1 MPSRTPQ
8 PGASIAALL
17 SVAVLTCVPSSS
29 TAQPV
34 AVTST
39 SVVFA
44 IEDTVGSFST
54 DEENLGFRVAFQ
66 EANDAGGAHGR
77 TIQWKGYPRKGGD
90 AAAEA
95 VANAKRLIEQDG
107 AFALV
112 NWGGPQSIALLAWAR
127 EQRVPYLFPHTA
139 LISSEGQRYL
149 FTSFPRFEGEAAV
162 MFPHLARERKL
173 TRLGIVHDVNPYGQL
188 FLERL
193 RALAS
198 SGGYTVVGSVPVDSR
213 DPGDLTAGLKRLVD
227 AGAQAVVMALYPA
240 QGKKVVEAKGA
251 LGWTGTLVSAGPLTD
266 EQLLTVPGGHADG
279 TLGFCYYPDPDVSN
293 EPGVARYR
301 AAMTKY
307 HPGKPRN
314 RYSLYG
320 YTFGRLIVE
329 GLRRAGRDL
338 TRERLVDAL
347 ESMRAWDAGGVMPP
361 VSFSPTDHHAQPAG
375 FVCELKAGRFVPL
388 SGWIEP

>member
-162 MFPHLARERKL
+162 MFPYLTRERKL

-266 EQLLTVPGGHADG
+266 EQLLSVPGSHADG

>member
-1 MPSRTPQ
+1 MSFRATTF
-8 PGASIAALL
+8 L
-17 SVAVLTCVPSSS
+17 SLTAVLV
-29 TAQPV
+29 AA
-34 AVTST
+34 AVTSRAQAGASAAVT
-39 SVVFA
+39 PTTITFA

-54 DEENLGFRVAFQ
+54 DEENLGFRLAFQ
-66 EANDAGGAHGR
+66 EANDAGGLHGR
-77 TIQWKGYPRKGGD
+77 TIQWKGYPRGGGD

-95 VANAKRLIEQDG
+95 VANAKKLIEQDG

-112 NWGGPQSIALLAWAR
+112 NWGGPQSIALLAYAR

-139 LISSEGQRYL
+139 LIASDGQRYL

-162 MFPHLARERKL
+162 MFPFLARERKL
-173 TRLGIVHDVNPYGQL
+173 TRIGIVHDVNPYGQL

-193 RALAS
+193 RALAAT
-198 SGGYTVVGSVPVDSR
+198 GGYTVVGNVPVDSR
-213 DPGDLTAGLKRLVD
+213 EPGDLTAGLKRLVD

-251 LGWTGTLVSAGPLTD
+251 LKWTGTLVSAGPLTD
-266 EQLLTVPGGHADG
+266 EQLLTVPGGHAEG
-279 TLGFCYYPDPDVSN
+279 TLGFCYYPDPDVST
-293 EPGVARYR
+293 EPGVAAYR
-301 AAMTKY
+301 TALAKY

-320 YTFGRLIVE
+320 YAYGRLIVE

-338 TRERLVDAL
+338 TRDRLVDAL
-347 ESMRAWDAGGVMPP
+347 ESIRGWDAGGVMPP
-361 VSFSPTDHHAQPAG
+361 VSFSSTDHHAQPAG

-388 SGWIEP
+388 SDWIEP

>member
-198 SGGYTVVGSVPVDSR
+198 SGGYTVVGNVPVDSR

-266 EQLLTVPGGHADG
+266 EQLLSVPGSHADG

-347 ESMRAWDAGGVMPP
+347 ESIRAWDAGGVMPP
-361 VSFSPTDHHAQPAG
+361 VSFSSNDHHAQPAG

>member
-162 MFPHLARERKL
+162 MFPYLTRERKL

>member
-1 MPSRTPQ
+1 MT
-8 PGASIAALL
+8 
-17 SVAVLTCVPSSS
+17 
-29 TAQPV
+29 
-34 AVTST
+34 
-39 SVVFA
+39 
-44 IEDTVGSFST
+44 
-54 DEENLGFRVAFQ
+54 
-66 EANDAGGAHGR
+66 
-77 TIQWKGYPRKGGD
+77 
-90 AAAEA
+90 
-95 VANAKRLIEQDG
+95 NAKRLIEQDG

-112 NWGGPQSIALLAWAR
+112 NWGGPQSVALLAYAR

-149 FTSFPRFEGEAAV
+149 FTSFPRFEGEATV
-162 MFPHLARERKL
+162 MFPYLARERKL

-213 DPGDLTAGLKRLVD
+213 DPGDLTAGLKHLVD

-240 QGKKVVEAKGA
+240 QGKKVVEAKGV

-347 ESMRAWDAGGVMPP
+347 ESIRAWDAGGVMPP
-361 VSFSPTDHHAQPAG
+361 VSFSSTDHHAQPAG

>member
-162 MFPHLARERKL
+162 MFPYLARERKL

-266 EQLLTVPGGHADG
+266 EQLLSVPGSHADG

>member
-162 MFPHLARERKL
+162 MFPYLTRERKL

-198 SGGYTVVGSVPVDSR
+198 SGGYTVVGNVPVDSR

-266 EQLLTVPGGHADG
+266 EQLLSVPGSHADG

>member
-162 MFPHLARERKL
+162 MFPYLTRERKL

-198 SGGYTVVGSVPVDSR
+198 SGGYTVVGNVPVDSR
-213 DPGDLTAGLKRLVD
+213 DPGDLTVGLKRLVD

>member
-162 MFPHLARERKL
+162 MYPYLARERRL
-173 TRLGIVHDVNPYGQL
+173 TRIGIVHDVNPYGQL

-266 EQLLTVPGGHADG
+266 EQLLSVPGSHADG

>member
-162 MFPHLARERKL
+162 MFPYLTRERKL

-361 VSFSPTDHHAQPAG
+361 VSFSSNDHHAQPAG